1 MCRNVFI
8 WNIHPHQFL
17 TFAAMQ
23 KKFLKN
29 LALLVF
35 LNLLVKPFW
44 ILGIDR
50 EVQNVVGTSEYGFY
64 FTIFNFS
71 FLFFIF
77 LDLGITNFNNRNI
90 AQNNQLLSKH
100 LAGIG
105 TVKLLLGLLYGLVI
119 LVAGWLW
126 GFRDRE
132 LYLLVWVGFNQFL
145 LSLILYLRSNISGL
159 LLFKTDSFLS
169 VLDRLLMIGIV
180 GVLLWSGLFTGNFS
194 IEWFVYSQT
203 IAYGITALIALAA
216 VLNKSGRLRLNWNA
230 PFFLMIIKKSLPFAL
245 LVLLMSFYNR
255 IDPVLLQRL
264 LPEGV
269 GDYQAGVYAQAFRLL
284 DAGQNFAF
292 LFAVL
297 LLPLFSRM
305 LKDKQSIEHLVKLSF
320 SIIISGALVIA
331 MLAVFYG
338 NEIMHLMYTQNPAE
352 SVAGY
357 NLRIDQSA
365 RIFQLLMFSF
375 VGISSNYIFGTLL
388 TANNNLKVLNWIALS
403 GLFINLTLNIILIPR
418 LQAMGSA
425 YASLGTQT
433 ITALLQFYVAHRL
446 LQLKINFNL
455 IFRFLLLVALLF
467 ASGFGISW
475 LQMDSW
481 FISMLML
488 LVIGVL
494 FTVVLG
500 LLNVKEL
507 VAILKEEN

>member
-1 MCRNVFI
+1 
-8 WNIHPHQFL
+8 
-17 TFAAMQ
+17 MQ

-29 LALLVF
+29 LALLIF

-90 AQNNQLLSKH
+90 AQNNQLLNKH

-105 TVKLLLGLLYGLVI
+105 TVKLMLGVLYGLTI
-119 LVAGWLW
+119 FIAGWLW
-126 GFRDRE
+126 GFRGRE
-132 LYLLVWVGFNQFL
+132 LYLLMWVGFNQFL
-145 LSLILYLRSNISGL
+145 LSFILYLRSNISGL

-180 GVLLWSGLFTGNFS
+180 GILLWSGLFTGNFS

-255 IDPVLLQRL
+255 IDPVLIEKL
-264 LPEGV
+264 LPDGV
-269 GDYQAGVYAQAFRLL
+269 GEYQAGVYAQAFRLL

-331 MLAVFYG
+331 IVAVFYG
-338 NEIMHLMYTQNPAE
+338 NEIMHLMYTQNTGE
-352 SVAGY
+352 SSGAYG
-357 NLRIDQSA
+357 LRIDQSA

-388 TANNNLKVLNWIALS
+388 TANNNLKQLNMIAFSGLLVNIVLNL
-403 GLFINLTLNIILIPR
+403 ILIPR
-418 LQAMGSA
+418 LQALGSA
-425 YASLGTQT
+425 YASLATQSV
-433 ITALLQFYVAHRL
+433 TALLQFYVAHRL
-446 LQLKINFNL
+446 LNLKINFRL
-455 IFRFLLLVALLF
+455 IFKFLILVILLLATGFAL
-467 ASGFGISW
+467 
-475 LQMDSW
+475 SW
-481 FISMLML
+481 FQPFSWAVS
-488 LVIGVL
+488 LVVMTALAVFYTI
-494 FTVVLG
+494 TLG
-500 LLNVKEL
+500 LLNVKEF
-507 VAILKEEN
+507 VEILKGKE

>member
-1 MCRNVFI
+1 
-8 WNIHPHQFL
+8 
-17 TFAAMQ
+17 MQ

-64 FTIFNFS
+64 SVILNFS
-71 FLFFIF
+71 FLFYIF

-105 TVKLLLGLLYGLVI
+105 TVKLLLGVLYGVVI
-119 LVAGWLW
+119 IVAGWLW

-132 LYLLVWVGFNQFL
+132 LYLLAWVAFNQFL
-145 LSLILYLRSNISGL
+145 LSFILYLRSNISGL

-180 GVLLWSGLFTGNFS
+180 GVLLWSGLFTGTFS

-203 IAYGITALIALAA
+203 IAYGITALIALAT
-216 VLNKSGRLRLNWNA
+216 VLNKSGKLKLNWNA
-230 PFFLMIIKKSLPFAL
+230 PFFLMIIKKSLPFAS

-255 IDPVLLQRL
+255 IDPVLIERL
-264 LPEGV
+264 LPDGV
-269 GDYQAGVYAQAFRLL
+269 GNYQAGVYAQAFRLL

-305 LKDKQSIEHLVKLSF
+305 LKDNQSIEQLVKLSF

-331 MLAVFYG
+331 IVSVFYG
-338 NEIMHLMYTQNPAE
+338 HEIMQLMYSQN
-352 SVAGY
+352 AGETSDVY

-365 RIFQLLMFSF
+365 LIFQLLMFSF
-375 VGISSNYIFGTLL
+375 VAISSNYIFGTLL
-388 TANNNLKVLNWIALS
+388 TANNNLKILNLIALS
-403 GLFINLTLNIILIPR
+403 GLIVNLSLNIVLIPR
-418 LQAMGSA
+418 MQAMGSA
-425 YASLGTQT
+425 YASLSTQAV
-433 ITALLQFYVAHRL
+433 TALLQFYVAHRL
-446 LQLKINFNL
+446 LHLKVNFNL
-455 IFRFLLLVALLF
+455 ILRFIALILLLI
-467 ASGFGISW
+467 ASGFG
-475 LQMDSW
+475 LSW
-481 FISMLML
+481 FEFDNWIVSIVLMIF
-488 LVIGVL
+488 VGVL
-494 FTVVLG
+494 LTISLG
-500 LLNVKEL
+500 LLNIKEL
-507 VAILKEEN
+507 VKILKGEG

>member
-1 MCRNVFI
+1 
-8 WNIHPHQFL
+8 
-17 TFAAMQ
+17 MQ

-64 FTIFNFS
+64 SVILNFS
-71 FLFFIF
+71 FLFYIF

-105 TVKLLLGLLYGLVI
+105 TVKLLLGVLYGVVI
-119 LVAGWLW
+119 IAAGWLW

-132 LYLLVWVGFNQFL
+132 LYLLIWVAFNQFL
-145 LSLILYLRSNISGL
+145 LSFILYLRSNISGL

-203 IAYGITALIALAA
+203 IAYGITVLIALVA
-216 VLNKSGRLRLNWNA
+216 VLNKSGSLKLNWNA
-230 PFFLMIIKKSLPFAL
+230 PFFLMIIKKSLPFAS

-255 IDPVLLQRL
+255 IDPVLIERL
-264 LPEGV
+264 LPDGV
-269 GDYQAGVYAQAFRLL
+269 GNYQAGVYAQAFRLL

-331 MLAVFYG
+331 IVSVFYG
-338 NEIMHLMYTQNPAE
+338 HEIMQLMYNQN
-352 SVAGY
+352 AGETSDVY

-375 VGISSNYIFGTLL
+375 VAISSNYIFGTLL
-388 TANNNLKVLNWIALS
+388 TANNNLKILNLIALTGLLVNIVLNL
-403 GLFINLTLNIILIPR
+403 LLIPR

-425 YASLGTQT
+425 YASLSTQAV
-433 ITALLQFYVAHRL
+433 TALLQFYVAHRL
-446 LQLKINFNL
+446 LQLKVNFNL
-455 IFRFLLLVALLF
+455 IFRFIALILLLVAT
-467 ASGFGISW
+467 GFGLSW
-475 LQMDSW
+475 LELNNWTVS
-481 FISMLML
+481 IVLMIF
-488 LVIGVL
+488 VGVFL
-494 FTVVLG
+494 TITLG

-507 VAILKEEN
+507 VKILKGEG